1 MQKIDGILKDMERK
15 DIKFIDLWFTD
26 ILGCIKNLT
35 IPRNEFKKAVS
46 EGIWFDGSSVEG
58 FGRIYESDMYLI
70 PDINTFLPLGKEEP
84 LSARVICDVYSPDHS
99 PFSGDPRGVLKRA
112 IKVASDSGYNINI
125 GAELEFYL
133 FRRDDSVTPMFYD
146 RVGYFDLEGDIALK
160 MRKEITEKLH
170 ELGIAVETGHHE
182 VGPGQHEID
191 LKYTDA
197 LTIADSVVTA
207 KTIIKRTAER
217 HGTIATFMPK
227 PVFGEPGNG
236 MHLHQS
242 IFINDKNAFADNSDK
257 YGLSELAYN
266 YLGGQLKHARE
277 ICVLLA
283 PTINSYKRL
292 ISGYE
297 APVYICWGQM
307 NRSALIRVPRISKGK
322 LDSRRLE
329 IRCPDPSANPY
340 LAFASLIMAG
350 LDGIEKKLTP
360 SAPHEENLF
369 ELDDE
374 SLKGVTT
381 LPRSLF
387 EALDEFENSDIVK
400 RTLGEN
406 LKKKYLNIKRREWEE
421 YSTQVSSWEIEKYLN
436 IY

>member
-1 MQKIDGILKDMERK
+1 
-15 DIKFIDLWFTD
+15 
-26 ILGCIKNLT
+26 
-35 IPRNEFKKAVS
+35 
-46 EGIWFDGSSVEG
+46 
-58 FGRIYESDMYLI
+58 
-70 PDINTFLPLGKEEP
+70 
-84 LSARVICDVYSPDHS
+84 
-99 PFSGDPRGVLKRA
+99 
-112 IKVASDSGYNINI
+112 
-125 GAELEFYL
+125 
-133 FRRDDSVTPMFYD
+133 
-146 RVGYFDLEGDIALK
+146 
-160 MRKEITEKLH
+160 
-170 ELGIAVETGHHE
+170 
-182 VGPGQHEID
+182 
-191 LKYTDA
+191 A

-217 HGTIATFMPK
+217 YGTIATFMPK
-227 PVFGEPGNG
+227 PVFGKPGNG

-350 LDGIEKKLTP
+350 LDGIEQKLAP
-360 SAPHEENLF
+360 STPHEENVF

-387 EALDEFENSDIVK
+387 EALDEFENSDIVR